1 MNSATAYEITLTEIS
16 KSQNSKDEKI
26 YKVFEVLDEIVPNLG
41 VYSSIMRIVRK
52 QLFGESFVSRSYSS
66 KICLITRCF
75 TIIDSVFTDEFTASS
90 SSGSQEAIQRIS
102 YFSKYKI
109 LMSKKDEKYEALS
122 EEYNKKKEE

>member
-1 MNSATAYEITLTEIS
+1 MNSKDILNSFASPGKQHVQTLIPIDRIIFSYGPLKATAYEITLTEIS

-66 KICLITRCF
+66 
-75 TIIDSVFTDEFTASS
+75 
-90 SSGSQEAIQRIS
+90 
-102 YFSKYKI
+102 
-109 LMSKKDEKYEALS
+109 
-122 EEYNKKKEE
+122 